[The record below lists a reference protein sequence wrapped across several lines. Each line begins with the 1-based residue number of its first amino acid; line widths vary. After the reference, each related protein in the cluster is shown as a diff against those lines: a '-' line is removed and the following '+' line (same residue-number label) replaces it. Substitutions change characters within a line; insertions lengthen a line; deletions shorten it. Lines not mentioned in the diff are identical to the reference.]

1 MASSSSSSIRDMP
14 TTSLV
19 RNYTSRYYH
28 DLMSND
34 QWHDDT
40 VRLMCELLHAHA
52 HAHAYWH
59 AHDHW
64 HDHWHVWLVICLH
77 DDFNFH
83 INPTD
88 FDFHINNNNNNIIF
102 TLLCRSSSG
111 VFISDTGHYLVLFRL
126 DTIMAFANP
135 WFRDEA
141 DAPFSLWRRRLFDD
155 EFVPRTA
162 ASIATTISAKKERM
176 LSNFIE
182 AVMWL
187 WCDANG
193 RYGLFVWWFIP
204 WGWMDD
210 D

>member
-1 MASSSSSSIRDMP
+1 MMASSSSSSIRDMP

-19 RNYTSRYYH
+19 RNHTNRYYH

-52 HAHAYWH
+52 HAY
-59 AHDHW
+59 W

-88 FDFHINNNNNNIIF
+88 FDVHINNNNNNIIF

-126 DTIMAFANP
+126 DSIMAFANP
-135 WFRDEA
+135 WYRDKA
-141 DAPFSLWRRRLFDD
+141 DAPFSLWRRRLFGD
-155 EFVPRTA
+155 ELVPRTA
-162 ASIATTISAKKERM
+162 ASIATTIGAKRKRTHP
-176 LSNFIE
+176 NFTV

-193 RYGLFVWWFIP
+193 KYESICLVIRPIFN